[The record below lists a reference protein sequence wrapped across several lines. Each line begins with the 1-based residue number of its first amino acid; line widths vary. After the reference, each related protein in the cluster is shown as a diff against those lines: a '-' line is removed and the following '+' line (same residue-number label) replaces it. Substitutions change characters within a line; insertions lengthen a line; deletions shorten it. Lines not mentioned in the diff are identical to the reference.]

1 MKYDMLKN
9 IVFDEI
15 ENNLNELTALSDDLF
30 DHPEVSGK
38 EYRSSEKIV
47 KLLRNYGYDVEYPF
61 AGLDTAFRAVYGK
74 NNHKY
79 KVALLTEYDAL
90 PEIGHACGHC
100 VSGSISVLAGLAVK
114 GLAEELDTDV
124 HIIGTPNEEEDG
136 AKCAM
141 IEQGVFDN
149 YDMAIMVHLYNSNL
163 PSPKLQGLASYMYE
177 FHGKAAHA
185 SAAPWE
191 GNNAFNAAQL
201 MFHAVDMLRQHTTPD
216 AQFHGII
223 RNGGEAPNIVP
234 EKVTAELYIRALD
247 KKYLQDLIQK
257 VDNCAEGACIATGTT
272 WSKYP
277 TARIYDNMKPN
288 ETGLAVLTET
298 YKELGLEINGD
309 PEKIFGSSDGGNVSF
324 VCPGFHPC
332 LQVADADTPIHTR
345 GFAEQMKTERGH
357 KALSDGAKIIALQII
372 KIFSDEEKIKAMKA
386 DFENN

>member
-1 MKYDMLKN
+1 MKYDLLKN

-15 ENNLNELTALSDDLF
+15 ENNLTELTALSDDLF

>member
-309 PEKIFGSSDGGNVSF
+309 PEKILGSSDGGNVSF

>member
-149 YDMAIMVHLYNSNL
+149 YDMAIMVHLYTSNL

>member
-234 EKVTAELYIRALD
+234 EKVMAELYIRALD